1 MNGKSVARL
10 DAAVQDLY
18 ERTLTGLNG
27 DLTRL
32 VYLSS
37 TRDYN
42 TGEYQH
48 AGLADRFGAET
59 AERALARCHET
70 AFRDLLD
77 LNLANFVGQLA
88 AYIESTGADRD
99 RVLDAWR
106 RLQAYRVLIPGTCDE
121 LSADFFA
128 SNVRIALEALRA
140 GKPADP
146 AH

>member
-1 MNGKSVARL
+1 MKGNSVARL

-18 ERTLTGLNG
+18 DRTLGALNG
-27 DLTRL
+27 DLSRL

-48 AGLADRFGAET
+48 AGLADRFGTET
-59 AERALARCHET
+59 ARYALARCHET
-70 AFRDLLD
+70 AFRDLLE
-77 LNLANFVGQLA
+77 LNLANFVGQVA

-106 RLQAYRVLIPGTCDE
+106 RLQAYRVLVPETCDE
-121 LSADFFA
+121 LTADFFA

-140 GKPADP
+140 GQPADP

>member
-1 MNGKSVARL
+1 MKDNSAARL
-10 DAAVQDLY
+10 NAAVQDLCD
-18 ERTLTGLNG
+18 RTLVGLNG
-27 DLTRL
+27 DLTRV

-48 AGLADRFGAET
+48 AGLADRFGPET
-59 AERALARCHET
+59 AQDALAQCHET
-70 AFRDLLD
+70 AFRDLLE
-77 LNLANFVGQLA
+77 LNLASFVGQVA

-99 RVLDAWR
+99 RVLEAWR
-106 RLQAYRVLIPGTCDE
+106 RLQAYRVLVPGTCDE

-140 GKPADP
+140 GQRADP